1 MAFAQ
6 LTYRESLRDIEVC
19 HAGPAAQALSLG
31 HSEHGVAQHAGQRKQ
46 AARLAYLRR
55 CRPGVD
61 SHCTADV
68 RGEDLGLDLDN
79 TVFALDAS
87 TVDLCLSVFPWAP
100 FRSTKAAIKLHT
112 LLDLRG
118 PIPTFLHV
126 SDGKMADVH
135 ALDRFIP
142 EPGAFYVMDR
152 AYLDFERLHALAAF
166 GAFFVIRAKS
176 NTRYHR
182 RYSQPVDKTT
192 GLRCDQTIVLT
203 GADSTSRYPQP
214 LRRVKYWDES
224 TGKTFNFLTNNFA
237 IPALT
242 VAELYRY
249 RWQVELFFKW
259 IKQHLRIKSFFGTSE
274 NAVKSQIWIAVS
286 VYVLLAIL
294 KKRLDL
300 PVSLYTILQTLSLT
314 AFEKTPLLRL
324 FSETDYTSHS
334 DDARNLLPS
343 YWTNSW
349 DTSEWERLP
358 ALIHQ
363 AEQELVFAFTGRPA
377 NRSRHRGARDHRPD
391 RGARLWSAKRLIAS
405 TNARVIGAI
414 SADDGHCG
422 AADRAEEVRRTRRPL
437 QHRHVDVEVQPVDAL
452 EGQRRV
458 TATRSRRRI
467 VVPSWLGLRSDGLP
481 IGQSMATAATVRP

>member
-1 MAFAQ
+1 MYSGKLVFAQVMDHLPMHTFRQAVRRYGGDRYVKSFPCHSQFLCMAFAQ

-19 HAGPAAQALSLG
+19 MRAQRRKLYHLG
-31 HSEHGVAQHAGQRKQ
+31 IRNTVSRNTLANANKQRDWRIYAEVAQELIRI
-46 AARLAYLRR
+46 ARPMY
-55 CRPGVD
+55 
-61 SHCTADV
+61 AD
-68 RGEDLGLDLDN
+68 EDLGLDLDN

-87 TVDLCLSVFPWAP
+87 TIDLCLSVFPWAP
-100 FRSTKAAIKLHT
+100 FRSTKAAVKLHT

-242 VAELYRY
+242 VAELYRH

-274 NAVKSQIWIAVS
+274 NAVKSQLWIAVS
-286 VYVLLAIL
+286 VYVLVAIL

-334 DDARNLLPS
+334 DDARNLL
-343 YWTNSW
+343 NLVRR
-349 DTSEWERLP
+349 DK
-358 ALIHQ
+358 ALFLSGC
-363 AEQELVFAFTGRPA
+363 ESRPA
-377 NRSRHRGARDHRPD
+377 TVAPAGSSRSGRWR
-391 RGARLWSAKRLIAS
+391 
-405 TNARVIGAI
+405 
-414 SADDGHCG
+414 
-422 AADRAEEVRRTRRPL
+422 
-437 QHRHVDVEVQPVDAL
+437 
-452 EGQRRV
+452 
-458 TATRSRRRI
+458 
-467 VVPSWLGLRSDGLP
+467 
-481 IGQSMATAATVRP
+481 